1 MAKKVSTKIQ
11 EFDGRRTT
19 WLNVSEANLHTLRE
33 LNARFPL
40 HEHDLRELLPPL
52 QNTKCI
58 IRKNYVFLVLILP
71 VRDERTREIHEVE
84 LDIILNENTLITVNH
99 ANRLIEMVSI
109 LDEMGNAASRERFL
123 SESPSNVLLNILEK
137 IYRSVFPLLLE
148 LSRDIR
154 EVEDKMFTSYDNE
167 KIIKDVLMLKNNN
180 THVRKA
186 LKTHR
191 YTLIQLKDAVSELA
205 PVNIVNFN
213 QVINQTVDIW
223 NSLEADRETIA
234 NLHDTMSTL
243 VSNHI
248 NKIMKILTSV
258 STIIFS
264 LEFVATLFALNT
276 PSGSPFFSLPYGF
289 LIVNGTMLVVAL
301 VSIAYFRMRKWI

>member
-11 EFDGRRTT
+11 EFTGRRTT

-58 IRKNYVFLVLILP
+58 IRKDYVFLVLILP
-71 VRDERTREIHEVE
+71 VRDEKTRDIHEVE

-99 ANRLIEMVSI
+99 ANRLVEMVSI
-109 LDEMGNAASRERFL
+109 LDEMGNATSREHFL
-123 SESPSNVLLNILEK
+123 SESPSNVLLFILEK
-137 IYRSVFPLLLE
+137 IYRSMFPLLLE

-154 EVEDKMFTSYDNE
+154 DVEERMFTNYDND
-167 KIIKDVLMLKNNN
+167 KIIRESLILKNNN
-180 THVRKA
+180 TRVRKA

-191 YTLIQLKDAVSELA
+191 YTLIQLKDAVSQLS

-223 NSLEADRETIA
+223 NSLEADRETIDT
-234 NLHDTMSTL
+234 LHDTMNTL

-248 NKIMKILTSV
+248 NRIMKILTSV
-258 STIIFS
+258 TTVIFTMELFATIIGI
-264 LEFVATLFALNT
+264 NT
-276 PSGSPFFSLPYGF
+276 ADGSPFGPPYGF
-289 LIVNGTMLVVAL
+289 FITNGLMLLIGITTFLYL
-301 VSIAYFRMRKWI
+301 KKKKWI